1 MGSEFKN
8 TIQEQGVIREVDF
21 DALSGPYNRNEADPK
36 DGDTLKV
43 CDTLAAFIEAYTALR
58 NGISSDQ
65 LQQALWRM
73 RERYQNAMLG
83 PDLHIGALLADF
95 D

>member
-8 TIQEQGVIREVDF
+8 TIMEDGKIREISF
-21 DALSGPYNRNEADPK
+21 DELSGPYNRNEVDPK
-36 DGDTLKV
+36 DGDALKV
-43 CDTLAAFIEAYTALR
+43 CDILAAFIEAYTALR

-65 LQQALWRM
+65 LQQAIWRM

-83 PDLHIGALLADF
+83 DLHIGALLADF